1 MKTFKSRFVE
11 YVSYFFI
18 LLFCYASIS
27 KILDFENFQI
37 QIGQSPLVS
46 AYAGFVSY
54 FTIIFEIV
62 IAFLLGI
69 PTTRRIGLY
78 LSIGLMAA
86 FTAYIYIILNYSEFI
101 PCSCGGILE
110 KMDWNTHL
118 IFNICCILLA
128 TISYFLVEMDGNIN
142 YKRTISLVLF
152 MLVFSSG
159 VVVLLYYTSEYMIKK
174 ENNFIRRFPH
184 HGVVQ
189 IDSYDL
195 KFNSF
200 YFAGHD
206 NDKIYLGNYTSPFLL
221 TALSKDLKSYEQYLL
236 EPENYRSFKWSSTK
250 IKVAPP
256 YVFLYDGKIPIIY
269 KASIGQTQMKIISEN
284 DAYFSDLENIDNDHI
299 ALRSKSS
306 ASGSNT
312 LGVLNLSEDNRVK
325 LNDTSLDGN
334 GLFETDGQLLY
345 SPFSESL
352 IYVYYYKNRFDVFD
366 KTISQKLI
374 HHTID
379 TISRPKI
386 KVVEMKNGIKKMAA
400 PPQIVNAY
408 ATVQQDILFNKSN
421 LIGRYELRKHW
432 KKNSVVDMYNIS
444 KREYLGSFYV
454 ENRGDNKMTQM
465 LATDQF
471 FYSLIGSEIVRYRYA
486 QVISKQFIRESPKPK
501 RE

>member
-37 QIGQSPLVS
+37 QIGQSPLLS
-46 AYAGFVSY
+46 TYAGIVSY
-54 FTIIFEIV
+54 FTVIIEIV
-62 IAFLLGI
+62 IAFLLAI
-69 PTTRRIGLY
+69 PKTRRIGLY
-78 LSIGLMAA
+78 FSIGLMVA

-110 KMDWNTHL
+110 KMDWKTHL

-128 TISYFLVEMDGNIN
+128 IISYFLVEMDRNQN
-142 YKRTISLVLF
+142 YKRTISVVLF
-152 MLVFSSG
+152 MLVFSTG
-159 VVVLLYYTSEYMIKK
+159 IVVLLYYTSEYMIKK

-184 HGVVQ
+184 HGVVE

-195 KFNSF
+195 KYNSF

-221 TALSKDLKSYEQYLL
+221 IALSKDLKSYEQYVLK
-236 EPENYRSFKWSSTK
+236 PENYKTFKWSSTK
-250 IKVAPP
+250 IEVAPP

-312 LGVLNLSEDNRVK
+312 LGVLNLSEDNRIK
-325 LNDTSLDGN
+325 LDDSSLDGN

-408 ATVQQDILFNKSN
+408 ATVQQDILFNRSN

-471 FYSLIGSEIVRYRYA
+471 FYTLIGSEIVRYRYA
-486 QVISKQFIRESPKPK
+486 QVISKQFTRESPKPIK
-501 RE
+501 E

>member
-1 MKTFKSRFVE
+1 MKKLGIIFVE
-11 YVSYFFI
+11 FTCYFFI

-37 QIGQSPLVS
+37 QIGQSPLLS
-46 AYAGFVSY
+46 AYAGIVSY
-54 FTIIFEIV
+54 FTIVIEIV
-62 IAFLLGI
+62 ISFLLAI
-69 PTTRRIGLY
+69 PTTRRLGLY
-78 LSIGLMAA
+78 SSIGLMGA

-118 IFNICCILLA
+118 IFNMGCIFIA
-128 TISYFLVEMDGNIN
+128 IISYFIVEKDRNIN
-142 YKRTISLVLF
+142 IKRTISVVLF

-159 VVVLLYYTSEYMIKK
+159 IVVLLYYTSEYVIKK

-184 HGVVQ
+184 HGVVE
-189 IDSYDL
+189 IDRYDL

-200 YFAGHD
+200 YFAGYD

-221 TALSKDLKSYEQYLL
+221 TEISKDLKLYKQYLL
-236 EPENYRSFKWSSTK
+236 KPENYKKFKWSSTK

-256 YVFLYDGKIPIIY
+256 YVFLYDGKIPVIY
-269 KASIGQTQMKIISEN
+269 KAQIGQSEMKIISEN
-284 DAYFSDLENIDNDHI
+284 DAYFSDLESVDNDHI

-306 ASGSNT
+306 HSGSNT
-312 LGVLNLSEDNRVK
+312 LGILNLSEDNQVK

-366 KTISQKLI
+366 KTISQKSI

-379 TISRPKI
+379 TISRPQI

-432 KKNSVVDMYNIS
+432 KNNSVVDMYNIS

-471 FYSLIGSEIVRYRYA
+471 FYTLIGSEIVRYRYA
-486 QVISKQFIRESPKPK
+486 QVISKQLIRESPKPIK
-501 RE
+501 E